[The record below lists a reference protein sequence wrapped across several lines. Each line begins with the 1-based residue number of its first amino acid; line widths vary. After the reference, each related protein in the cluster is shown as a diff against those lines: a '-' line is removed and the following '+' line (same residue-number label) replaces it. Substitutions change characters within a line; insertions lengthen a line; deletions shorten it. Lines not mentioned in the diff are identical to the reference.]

1 MCSSNFAAHSN
12 TTASHATRGN
22 AELST
27 LTEFWSL
34 PITSHYPSR
43 SLTARIVTPPPTAK
57 QKEARP
63 ESQSTPQNSPPIVT
77 GLLKTQTLTKTAS
90 SANRSE
96 CSYSS
101 QTYP

>member
-43 SLTARIVTPPPTAK
+43 SLTARIVTPTPTVK
-57 QKEARP
+57 TKEARP
-63 ESQSTPQNSPPIVT
+63 ESQSAPQDSQLNVN
-77 GLLKTQTLTKTAS
+77 GLPRTQTSAKTAFS
-90 SANRSE
+90 SNRSE